1 MEKSSLKSL
10 LVGICIGA
18 GLGYGFFKLTS
29 GPAPTAASNAK
40 PEPVAQK
47 PAPPLG
53 PEQMKSLPNGHP
65 SLDGSDSKPP
75 ADPATANAAIDNAKR
90 AANAD
95 IGNFV
100 AQMDAAAALY
110 QAKRFDEALEF
121 LNRARVLRP
130 DQADTLI
137 ALGVTSSE
145 LGKFDDA
152 ASWLRKALAQNEN
165 DAETRTELALVLMKK
180 KDYPGALS
188 EAERSLKTA
197 PNQERALEIVARA
210 AIELKNGPKAEEAVK
225 RLSGLNPGN
234 PSLASL
240 KQLLTR
246 GKTS

>member
-18 GLGYGFFKLTS
+18 GIGYGFFKLTS

-40 PEPVAQK
+40 PEAQK
-47 PAPPLG
+47 PAPPLA

-110 QAKRFDEALEF
+110 QGKRFEEAIEF

-130 DQADTLI
+130 DNADTLI

-145 LGKFDDA
+145 LGKFDEA
-152 ASWLRKALAQNEN
+152 ANWLRKALAQNEN

-188 EAERSLKTA
+188 EGERSLKTA

-210 AIELKNGPKAEEAVK
+210 AIELKNGPKAEEAVR

-240 KQLLTR
+240 NQLLTR

>member
-29 GPAPTAASNAK
+29 GPGPAAAANAK
-40 PEPVAQK
+40 PEPAAQK
-47 PAPPLG
+47 PAPPLA

-65 SLDGSDSKPP
+65 SLDGGDAKP
-75 ADPATANAAIDNAKR
+75 ADPATANAAVDNAKR

-110 QAKRFDEALEF
+110 QAKRFEEALEF

-130 DQADTLI
+130 DNADALI

-145 LGKFDDA
+145 MGKYDE
-152 ASWLRKALAQNEN
+152 ASTWLRKALAQNEN
-165 DAETRTELALVLMKK
+165 DAETRTELALVLLKK
-180 KDYPGALS
+180 KDYAGALS

-197 PNQERALEIVARA
+197 PNQERALEIVART
-210 AIELKNGPKAEEAVK
+210 AIELKNAPKAEEAIK
-225 RLSGLNPGN
+225 RISALNPGN
-234 PSLASL
+234 PSLDSLNQSL
-240 KQLLTR
+240 KR